1 MKETNKRA
9 SERGRAI
16 RVLLALTSVLIVAVV
31 GFVTATALA
40 RDASQASAT
49 ISLRTTDLGR
59 ILVNSRGRTLYL
71 FAKDRNGKSSCS
83 GQCATYWPPLL
94 ARGTTTA
101 GPGVKRSL
109 IHTTRRSD
117 GKLQLTY
124 NRHPLYMF
132 SLDRRAGQTN
142 GQRMSAFGAKWYAVS
157 AAGRAVLKAPTTT
170 PTTPTTTTTN
180 PYPTDPYP

>member
-1 MKETNKRA
+1 
-9 SERGRAI
+9 
-16 RVLLALTSVLIVAVV
+16 
-31 GFVTATALA
+31 
-40 RDASQASAT
+40 
-49 ISLRTTDLGR
+49 
-59 ILVNSRGRTLYL
+59 
-71 FAKDRNGKSSCS
+71 
-83 GQCATYWPPLL
+83 LL

-109 IHTTRRSD
+109 IHTTRRRD

>member
-1 MKETNKRA
+1 MKEMREPAREWNRMP
-9 SERGRAI
+9 I
-16 RVLLALTSVLIVAVV
+16 RVLLALTSALAVAVV
-31 GFVTATALA
+31 GFFAATALA
-40 RDASQASAT
+40 RDGSQASAT
-49 ISLRTTDLGR
+49 ISLRTTNLGR

-94 ARGTTTA
+94 ARGKSTA

-117 GKLQLTY
+117 GRLQLTY
-124 NRHPLYMF
+124 NRHPLYTF
-132 SLDRRAGQTN
+132 SLDKSAGQTN
-142 GQRMSAFGAKWYAVS
+142 GQRMSAFGARWYAVS
-157 AAGRAVLKAPTTT
+157 SAGRAVLRAPTS
-170 PTTPTTTTTN
+170 PPTPTTTTTN